1 MPMNKKKTIFIL
13 FITILLSFLL
23 GGLVYILFLKKAKEN
38 PKESSFDSH
47 SEIYWQRLQNRPEVL
62 KGPGYPSDLRD
73 FLETIRGK
81 ESYLW
86 NGDREETY
94 RYLLQEF
101 PDERGHVLYA
111 VYVAFMNWKDK
122 SLEIE
127 SSPSLSQYEKLTAV
141 NRLKEEIFPKFLN
154 ELLFPKHP
162 TSPPV
167 ILLSFLED
175 YIQRNPYSYAR
186 ERKRIFLRK
195 KETLYQQEKWDIQAW
210 ESPSFYRQVVEL
222 LYEREMK
229 EMSEEEKTFY
239 RSSKIEEL
247 KSDFWN

>member
-1 MPMNKKKTIFIL
+1 MNKKKTIFIL

-23 GGLVYILFLKKAKEN
+23 GGLVYILFLKKTKEN

-101 PDERGHVLYA
+101 PDERGNVLYA

-154 ELLFPKHP
+154 DLIFPKHP
-162 TSPPV
+162 TSPPM

-195 KETLYQQEKWDIQAW
+195 KETLYQQEKWDIQSW

>member
-1 MPMNKKKTIFIL
+1 MPMNKKKTISIL
-13 FITILLSFLL
+13 LISILLSFVL
-23 GGLVYILFLKKAKEN
+23 GGLVYFLFLKKHYGN
-38 PKESSFDSH
+38 TKESSYDSR
-47 SEIYWQRLQNRPEVL
+47 SEVYWQRLQNLPEVL
-62 KGPGYPSDLRD
+62 KGEGYPNDLRD
-73 FLETIRGK
+73 FLETLRGK

-86 NGDREETY
+86 KGDRDKTYLHLLEEY
-94 RYLLQEF
+94 

-111 VYVAFMNWKDK
+111 VYVAYMNWREK

-127 SSPSLSQYEKLTAV
+127 SSPSLSTYEKLTAV
-141 NRLKEEIFPKFLN
+141 NRLKEEIFPGFLN
-154 ELLFPKHP
+154 LLLFPKHP

-167 ILLSFLED
+167 LLSSYLED

-195 KETLYQQEKWDIQAW
+195 KEELYKQEKWDIQSW
-210 ESPSFYRQVVEL
+210 ESPSFYRQIVNL
-222 LYEREMK
+222 IYEREMK
-229 EMSEEEKTFY
+229 EMTDEEKTFY